1 MNIRQTTSFN
11 DGLQDILG
19 NPIQIVG
26 TVYYDIL
33 LDPFYCTERDIL
45 LIVMEEPSDKYI
57 EWVRELI
64 FNASIRADDVFNT
77 EILKALGL
85 TPEQEFRLKR
95 QYVICLASYQF
106 YKDFYKDYMRSI
118 KKSKFLGD
126 VKVSLDV
133 EKDPTFIMQISDDA
147 KECYESIAD
156 IVGVGAG
163 MNSFVK
169 GRSNCCNYTSSRQW
183 YPKLDGGHPNVPIAA
198 NKAVTF
204 CNKYKIGVK

>member
-1 MNIRQTTSFN
+1 MNIRQTVSFN

-26 TVYYDIL
+26 AVYYDIL

-45 LIVMEEPSDKYI
+45 SIVMEEPSDKYI

-77 EILKALGL
+77 IILKSLEL
-85 TPEQEFRLKR
+85 TEEQEFRLKR
-95 QYVICLASYQF
+95 QYVICLVSYQF
-106 YKDFYKDYMRSI
+106 YKDFYKDFMKSI
-118 KKSKFLGD
+118 KKTKFLGD

-133 EKDPTFIMQISDDA
+133 EKDPSFIMQVSDDA

-156 IVGVGAG
+156 MIGVGAG
-163 MNSFVK
+163 MNCFVK
-169 GRSNCCNYTSSRQW
+169 GRSNPCNYTSERQW

-198 NKAVTF
+198 NKAITF